1 MGYSPWGLKELDT
14 TEQLSTARHS
24 SYQDDGSV
32 YSSMLCVVG
41 EGGGGVVQLDIDS

>member
-32 YSSMLCVVG
+32 YSSMSCVVG
-41 EGGGGVVQLDIDS
+41 EGGEGVVQLDIDS